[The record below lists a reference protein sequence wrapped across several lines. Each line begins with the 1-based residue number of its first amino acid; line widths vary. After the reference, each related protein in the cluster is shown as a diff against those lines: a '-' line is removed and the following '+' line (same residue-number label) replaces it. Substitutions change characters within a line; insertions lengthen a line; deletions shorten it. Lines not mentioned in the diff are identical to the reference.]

1 MAARRHWRFTV
12 RDQFGFV
19 IQNAKVFVYQPGT
32 TTDFTGTCHNAAS
45 GGSVITNPFTTN
57 SQGEAE
63 GWFDNAQVVDVF
75 VTDNSGA
82 AFRAAF
88 PTVLAPFTSFTE
100 KDDIYASASDTPL
113 EKGTTADLADITAAA
128 QSEVLGASNRWA
140 DGAHVHGH
148 TALAADPHGSA
159 AHSQTL
165 SVNPHGIADHTDV
178 TRFLWL
184 PVHDGVVLD
193 GGTLASRGTAPDII
207 RVITL
212 ADAATAGASWA
223 FLLPDDYV
231 TNSSLSFEI
240 YHAGQT
246 TTSGSV
252 RWSTN
257 MHVIAEGVSIVT
269 AQGSAAFTGQ
279 APTTADLLVIEATQ
293 ALGVT
298 GVAGDLVRVNVRRLG
313 GDGADNYAAST
324 SLIGL
329 KVSYT
334 GSQ

>member
-1 MAARRHWRFTV
+1 MATRRHWRFIV
-12 RDQFGFV
+12 RDQYGFA
-19 IQNAKVFVYQPGT
+19 IQNARVDVFQPGT
-32 TTDFTGTCHNAAS
+32 SNAFTGTAHTAMT
-45 GGSVITNPFTTN
+45 GGSALTNPFTTN
-57 SQGEAE
+57 SQGEVEA
-63 GWFDNAQVVDVF
+63 WFTNAQSVDVQ
-75 VTDNSGA
+75 VSDNGGTAYRAVNGSGA
-82 AFRAAF
+82 
-88 PTVLAPFTSFTE
+88 VVPFTTFKEEDEIHMSPA
-100 KDDIYASASDTPL
+100 DDQADADEAILQPGVSGDILDIDAGDATIAGATGKYADAGHQH
-113 EKGTTADLADITAAA
+113 EYTTVPNA
-128 QSEVLGASNRWA
+128 
-140 DGAHVHGH
+140 
-148 TALAADPHGSA
+148 
-159 AHSQTL
+159 
-165 SVNPHGIADHTDV
+165 HGIAQHTDV

-184 PVHDGVVLD
+184 PIHDGVVLD

-212 ADAATAGASWA
+212 ADAVTSGASWA

-231 TNSSLSFEI
+231 TNSSLTFEI

-257 MHVIAEGVSIVT
+257 MDVRAEGGSIVT
-269 AQGSAAFTGQ
+269 VQGSAAFTGQ
-279 APTTADLLVIEATQ
+279 APTTADLLVIEAGQ

-298 GVAGDLVRVNVRRLG
+298 GVAGDLVRINIRRLG
-313 GDGADNYAAST
+313 ADGADNYAAST